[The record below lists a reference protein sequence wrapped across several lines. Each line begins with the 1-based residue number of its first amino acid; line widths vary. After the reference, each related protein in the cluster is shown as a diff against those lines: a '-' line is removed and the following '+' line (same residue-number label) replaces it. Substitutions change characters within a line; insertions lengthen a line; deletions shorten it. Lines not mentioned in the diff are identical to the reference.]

1 MKIYNKFTLIFIFI
15 LLISFTSSLESLGI
29 YKQGECL
36 DVRQTCVTCSFVN
49 ISLTNPNSTIVLNNI
64 GMSDQGA
71 GVWIKEFCGTSTAGR
86 YDVVGVGDLDG
97 TDTGFAYFFRITATG
112 AELTQAKAV
121 SYIIIL
127 IISILIFLGLLF
139 VGIKLPSK
147 NKSDE
152 LTGYIIAVSNLKYL
166 KTFILGLS
174 YLSMVW
180 ISYFTWMIVYAFLD
194 FGFLSSLF
202 KIIFYT
208 LAISTFPLFVLYVY
222 FTITNFIKDKDIS
235 ELLLRGLATK

>member
-1 MKIYNKFTLIFIFI
+1 MKIDNKFILMSVFI
-15 LLISFTSSLESLGI
+15 LLIGFTSSLESLGI

-36 DVRQTCVTCSFVN
+36 DVRQTCVSCTYVN
-49 ISLTNPNSTIVLNNI
+49 ISVTNPNSTIVLNNI
-64 GMSDQGA
+64 GMDSQGA
-71 GVWIKEFCGTSTAGR
+71 GVWIKEFCETSTTGR
-86 YDVVGVGDLDG
+86 YDVVGAGDLDG
-97 TDTGFAYFFRITATG
+97 TDTGFAYFFKISATG
-112 AELTQAKAV
+112 TELTQAKAV
-121 SYIIIL
+121 SYTIIL
-127 IISILIFLGLLF
+127 IISIFIFLGLLF

-166 KTFILGLS
+166 KTIMLGLS

-194 FGFLSSLF
+194 FTFLSSLF
-202 KIIFYT
+202 KIMFYT

-222 FTITNFIKDKDIS
+222 FTIANFIRDKDIKD
-235 ELLLRGLATK
+235 LLLRGLTTR